1 MKSLQVDIVDDHL
14 LDVDNHYIE
23 GKSNGESYFQSMPSK
38 KQHAK
43 HISDLSKLILTED
56 IIKEELEKNNMVPF
70 QRDSQGKSSA
80 LEQRNSL
87 LNSDN
92 HSAAVSARHAHQS
105 QTSAS
110 LIMFDARD
118 PLAASGA
125 SHF

>member
-87 LNSDN
+87 QRNSLLNSDN

-105 QTSAS
+105 
-110 LIMFDARD
+110 
-118 PLAASGA
+118 
-125 SHF
+125 